1 MRSAAFTALIIATA
15 LFMENM
21 DGTVISTSLPAIAL
35 DLHQDPI
42 VLKLALTSYMLT
54 LAVFIPAS
62 GWVADRFGAR
72 TVFCSA
78 IVVFT
83 LGSILCGA
91 STSLPTLIAAR
102 VFQGLGGAMM
112 VPVGRLVLL
121 RSVPKSDLVSAMAY
135 LTVPAL
141 IGPVAGPPL
150 GGFITTYFHW
160 RWIFWIN
167 VPIGVLGV
175 LLSLRFIDNLRE
187 QAVPRFDF
195 KGFVLSGV
203 GLLSLISGLSMIGR
217 GIAPY
222 WLVAA
227 MIAIGALSL
236 AAYVRHAQ
244 RERGRDPRSQAPQDP
259 DLLRRR
265 RRRVHLPDRHRR
277 HAFLLPLLLQVGF
290 GLTPFQSGS
299 LTFATAAGALLMKF
313 TASTALRWFGFRQT
327 LIVNGLISGAFLAA
341 CALFTPSTPH
351 WLLLLML
358 LAGGFFRSL
367 EFTAL
372 NAISYAD
379 IDPPQMSRA
388 TSFASVSQQMS
399 GAVGV
404 AVAAICVELIQF
416 GFGDSELMAR
426 DLSLAFVL
434 VAIVSSLVGLHLR
447 PAQARR
453 GRRSL
458 GPDAFDQRR
467 ASDCGGGVSKT
478 TPVGALSGLP
488 NGRVAVSY
496 GWSSMIAGWGMD
508 RVQPR
513 GRIMQLLALGAV
525 LIALTAGYVLMA
537 RQFNVTELPSER
549 HFGAIDQVARAEEI

>member
-1 MRSAAFTALIIATA
+1 MRSASFTALIIATA

-21 DGTVISTSLPAIAL
+21 DGTVISTSLPAIAR

-83 LGSILCGA
+83 FGSILCGA
-91 STSLPTLIAAR
+91 SSSLPTLIAAR

-121 RSVPKSDLVSAMAY
+121 RSVAKSDLVSAMAY

-167 VPIGVLGV
+167 VPIGVLGI
-175 LLSLRFIDNLRE
+175 LLSLRFIQNLRE
-187 QAVPRFDF
+187 EAVPRFDF

-203 GLLSLISGLSMIGR
+203 GLLSFIAGLSTIGR

-222 WLVAA
+222 WLVVA
-227 MIAIGALSL
+227 MIVIGLLSL
-236 AAYVRHAQ
+236 VAYVRHA
-244 RERGRDPRSQAPQDP
+244 RSEKNAII
-259 DLLRRR
+259 DLKLLAIPTFFTGVVGGLIFRIGIGAM
-265 RRRVHLPDRHRR
+265 P
-277 HAFLLPLLLQVGF
+277 FLLPLLLQVGF
-290 GLTPFQSGS
+290 GLTPFESGS

-313 TASTALRWFGFRQT
+313 TASAVLRQFGFRQT
-327 LIVNGLISGAFLAA
+327 LVVNSLISGVFIAA

-351 WLLLLML
+351 WLLLLAL

-372 NAISYAD
+372 NVISYAD

-399 GAVGV
+399 GAIGV
-404 AVAAICVELIQF
+404 AVAAMCIEAIQF
-416 GFGDSELMAR
+416 GFGDSELMSR
-426 DLSLAFVL
+426 DLSLAFVA
-434 VAIVSSLVGLHLR
+434 VAIVSSLSVFVF
-447 PAQARR
+447 AR
-453 GRRSL
+453 L
-458 GPDAFDQRR
+458 KPDA
-467 ASDCGGGVSKT
+467 
-478 TPVGALSGLP
+478 GA
-488 NGRVAVSY
+488 AVS
-496 GWSSMIAGWGMD
+496 GRMISTSEKRA
-508 RVQPR
+508 
-513 GRIMQLLALGAV
+513 
-525 LIALTAGYVLMA
+525 TAA
-537 RQFNVTELPSER
+537 
-549 HFGAIDQVARAEEI
+549 AE

>member
-1 MRSAAFTALIIATA
+1 MRSAILTAFIIATA

-21 DGTVISTSLPAIAL
+21 DGTVISTALPAIAL

-42 VLKLALTSYMLT
+42 VLKLALTSYLLT

-78 IVVFT
+78 IVIFT
-83 LGSILCGA
+83 LGSIACGA

-121 RSVPKSDLVSAMAY
+121 RSVPKSDLVNALAY

-141 IGPVAGPPL
+141 LGPVAGPPL

-167 VPIGVLGV
+167 VPIGVIGV
-175 LLSLRFIDNLRE
+175 LLSLRFIQNLRE
-187 QAVPRFDF
+187 LSVPRFDF
-195 KGFVLSGV
+195 KGFILSGV
-203 GLLSLISGLSMIGR
+203 GLLSLISGASAVGR
-217 GIAPY
+217 GIAPF
-222 WLVAA
+222 WLVVA

-236 AAYVRHAQ
+236 AAYVRHA
-244 RERGRDPRSQAPQDP
+244 RGAEGAIL
-259 DLLRRR
+259 DLKLLKIPTFFAGAIGGFVFRIGIGAM
-265 RRRVHLPDRHRR
+265 P
-277 HAFLLPLLLQVGF
+277 FLLPLLLQLGF

-299 LTFATAAGALLMKF
+299 LTFATAAGALMMKF
-313 TASTALRWFGFRQT
+313 TAATALRWFGFRST

-341 CALFTPSTPH
+341 CALFTSLTPH
-351 WLLLLML
+351 WVLLITL

-379 IDPPQMSRA
+379 IDQPRMSRA

-404 AVAAICVELIQF
+404 AAAAICVELIQL
-416 GFGDSELMAR
+416 GFGDQALEAR

-434 VAIVSSLVGLHLR
+434 VAIISSLSVIIF
-447 PAQARR
+447 AQ
-453 GRRSL
+453 L
-458 GPDAFDQRR
+458 KPDA
-467 ASDCGGGVSKT
+467 
-478 TPVGALSGLP
+478 GA
-488 NGRVAVSY
+488 AVS
-496 GWSSMIAGWGMD
+496 GK
-508 RVQPR
+508 
-513 GRIMQLLALGAV
+513 
-525 LIALTAGYVLMA
+525 
-537 RQFNVTELPSER
+537 LP
-549 HFGAIDQVARAEEI
+549 APAKAAPAAAE

>member
-1 MRSAAFTALIIATA
+1 MRSAVLTALIIATA

-91 STSLPTLIAAR
+91 SYSLPTLIAAR

-121 RSVPKSDLVSAMAY
+121 RSVAKSDLVSAMAY

-150 GGFITTYFHW
+150 GGFITTYFRW

-167 VPIGVLGV
+167 VPIGILGI
-175 LLSLRFIDNLRE
+175 LLSLRFIQNLRE
-187 QAVPRFDF
+187 EAVPRFDF
-195 KGFVLSGV
+195 KGFVLSGI
-203 GLLSLISGLSMIGR
+203 GLLSLIAGLSIIGR
-217 GIAPY
+217 GIAPV
-222 WLVAA
+222 WLVVA
-227 MIAIGALSL
+227 MVGIGAASL
-236 AAYVRHAQ
+236 TLYVRHADAN
-244 RERGRDPRSQAPQDP
+244 EDAILDLK
-259 DLLRRR
+259 LLRVPTFFAGVIGGLVFRIGIGAM
-265 RRRVHLPDRHRR
+265 P
-277 HAFLLPLLLQVGF
+277 FLLPLLLQIGF

-313 TASTALRWFGFRQT
+313 TASIALRWCGFRQT
-327 LIVNGLISGAFLAA
+327 LVVNGLISGAFLAA

-351 WLLLLML
+351 WLLLLTL
-358 LAGGFFRSL
+358 LTGGFFRSL
-367 EFTAL
+367 QFTAL
-372 NAISYAD
+372 NALSYAD
-379 IDPPQMSRA
+379 IDPPRMSRA

-399 GAVGV
+399 GAIGV
-404 AVAAICVELIQF
+404 AVAAICVEGIQV

-434 VAIVSSLVGLHLR
+434 VAIVSSLSVFVFAGLK
-447 PAQARR
+447 
-453 GRRSL
+453 
-458 GPDAFDQRR
+458 PDA
-467 ASDCGGGVSKT
+467 
-478 TPVGALSGLP
+478 GA
-488 NGRVAVSY
+488 AVS
-496 GWSSMIAGWGMD
+496 GKLAAPEEA
-508 RVQPR
+508 QP
-513 GRIMQLLALGAV
+513 AA
-525 LIALTAGYVLMA
+525 
-537 RQFNVTELPSER
+537 
-549 HFGAIDQVARAEEI
+549 AE

>member
-1 MRSAAFTALIIATA
+1 MRSAILTAFIIATA

-21 DGTVISTSLPAIAL
+21 DGTVIATSLPAIAL

-42 VLKLALTSYMLT
+42 VLKLALTSYLLT

-72 TVFCSA
+72 TVFCTA

-91 STSLPTLIAAR
+91 STSLATLIAAR

-121 RSVPKSDLVSAMAY
+121 RSIPKSDLVSAMAY

-167 VPIGVLGV
+167 VPIGVLGL
-175 LLSLRFIDNLRE
+175 LLSLKFIHNLRE
-187 QAVPRFDF
+187 EAVPRFDF
-195 KGFVLSGV
+195 RGFVLSGV
-203 GLLSLISGLSMIGR
+203 GLVSLIAGLSVIGR
-217 GIAPY
+217 GVAPV
-222 WLVAA
+222 WLIAA
-227 MIAIGALSL
+227 MIGVGVVAL
-236 AAYVRHAQ
+236 AAYVRHAGKN
-244 RERGRDPRSQAPQDP
+244 EDAIL
-259 DLLRRR
+259 DLRLLSIPTFFAGVVGGFIFRIG
-265 RRRVHLPDRHRR
+265 VGATP
-277 HAFLLPLLLQVGF
+277 FLLPLLLQIGF
-290 GLTPFQSGS
+290 GLSPFASGS
-299 LTFATAAGALLMKF
+299 ITFAAAAGALLMKF

-327 LIVNGLISGAFLAA
+327 LIVIGLVSGVFLGAS
-341 CALFTPSTPH
+341 ALFTPSTPH
-351 WLLLLML
+351 WLLLLVL

-367 EFTAL
+367 VFTAL

-379 IDPPQMSRA
+379 IDSPRMSRA

-399 GAVGV
+399 GAVGI
-404 AVAAICVELIQF
+404 AVAAICVEAIQF

-434 VAIVSSLVGLHLR
+434 VAIISSLSVFVF
-447 PAQARR
+447 AR
-453 GRRSL
+453 L
-458 GPDAFDQRR
+458 KPDA
-467 ASDCGGGVSKT
+467 
-478 TPVGALSGLP
+478 GA
-488 NGRVAVSY
+488 AVS
-496 GWSSMIAGWGMD
+496 
-508 RVQPR
+508 
-513 GRIMQLLALGAV
+513 GRMV
-525 LIALTAGYVLMA
+525 ST
-537 RQFNVTELPSER
+537 SEE
-549 HFGAIDQVARAEEI
+549 RAAAAAE